1 MSKDI
6 YKNQKV
12 RFCMMLEQTNLQ
24 TLDPQIERQRYT
36 TCKVLED
43 NMELPA
49 KEIFKKILGNEDI
62 INYIKKE
69 HGDWLLE
76 RQEII
81 EKELPIDLVTILYTC
96 MNTLLLEYGEDAS
109 AALKAYKKKKR
120 DRQDYALKAIV
131 EEYKGT
137 AGSGNPKYLHNQ
149 ADAYFELLAVDS
161 SINSPYKTKDEYIKF
176 LYDSIYEWGKNSD
189 RNLCEYKFFNKIQIE
204 RKVAFLFIDLS
215 VFILNYIVNK
225 NAGRFD
231 VSVVSFP
238 SSLTENG
245 SFGFKNQHYDT
256 EVAIGRNGK
265 VQNIIPYNFEENGQ
279 TTYNKTIINEV
290 DMEHS
295 SYTEPSKEL
304 LDILTGQYGFVDNSR
319 GLSNFSLHLVGAV
332 YSLLNPSSLSHDWI
346 HFEDGKVFVKSVL
359 QKSKITKKDCLKVR
373 EELIKLQNTK
383 METKKYDS
391 NGNLLEEAYFSFF
404 ETKFTYGQDKI
415 GEEKYR
421 ETAFSDNKNG
431 TEQDPV
437 EDYDFIGKEWSLS
450 IAPSSYLKD
459 EWKNQ
464 KNTDIYSKLYKLS
477 VSNKVSEVV
486 TILFQQLRIE
496 NLEPLCTSIEYS
508 YLRNRL
514 KGNGMKLNLF
524 KKELDKEL
532 AVLKSSGIIIKD
544 YALLKTYMT
553 VEFLP
558 LSDIENEVYGFRKS
572 FYEQLSQ

>member
-1 MSKDI
+1 MVVE
-6 YKNQKV
+6 QK
-12 RFCMMLEQTNLQ
+12 NLQ
-24 TLDPQIERQRYT
+24 SLDPQIERQRYT
-36 TCKVLED
+36 SCKVLED

-49 KEIFKKILGNEDI
+49 KEIFKRILNNEDI
-62 INYIKKE
+62 VQHIKKE
-69 HGDWLLE
+69 YGDWFLE

-81 EKELPIDLVTILYTC
+81 DKELSIDLVSILYYC

-149 ADAYFELLAVDS
+149 ADAYFELVAVDS
-161 SINSPYKTKDEYIKF
+161 SINSPYKTKEEYINF
-176 LYDSIYEWGKNSD
+176 LYNSIYEWGKNSE

-204 RKVAFLFIDLS
+204 RKVAFLFIDVSL
-215 VFILNYIVNK
+215 FMLNYIVNK

-256 EVAIGRNGK
+256 EVSIGKNGK
-265 VQNIIPYNFEENGQ
+265 VQNVIPYNYEENGQ
-279 TTYNKTIINEV
+279 TTYSRTIINEV
-290 DMEHS
+290 DLDNIN
-295 SYTEPSKEL
+295 SYSEPSKEL

-319 GLSNFSLHLVGAV
+319 GLSNFSAHLVTAV
-332 YSLLNPSSLSHDWI
+332 YSLLNPSSLTHDWI

-359 QKSKITKKDCLKVR
+359 QKSKITKKDCLRVR

-383 METKKYDS
+383 METKKYDA
-391 NGNLLEEAYFSFF
+391 NGKLLEEAYFSFF
-404 ETKFTYGQDKI
+404 ETKFTYGQEKI
-415 GEEKYR
+415 GEEKFR
-421 ETAFSDNKNG
+421 ETAFSDAEIDV
-431 TEQDPV
+431 EQDPMA
-437 EDYDFIGKEWSLS
+437 DYDFIAKEWSLS

-496 NLEPLCTSIEYS
+496 NLETLCTSVDYS

-532 AVLKSSGIIIKD
+532 SVLKTSGIIIKD

-553 VEFLP
+553 IEFLP

-572 FYEQLSQ
+572 FYEQLK